1 MLDLKSTVRA
11 IPDFPKEG
19 IMFYDITTLLVNPE
33 AFRAALD
40 RMEKFCRERDAN
52 RIIGI
57 ESRGFIFGGAL
68 ADRLKIGFV
77 PVRKA
82 GKLPGETIAA
92 SYDLEYGSATV
103 EIHADAISAGDKVI
117 VVDDLIATGGTLE
130 ATCRLV
136 EKAGAR
142 VAGIA
147 ALIDLA
153 FLPWEEKLEKYD
165 VLSLITYESG

>member
-1 MLDLKSTVRA
+1 MVDLRNTIRA

-19 IMFYDITTLLVNPE
+19 ILFYDITTLLVNPE

-40 RMEKFCRERDAN
+40 KMEKFCRDRDVD
-52 RIIGI
+52 RIVGI

-68 ADRLKIGFV
+68 ADRLKVGFV

-92 SYDLEYGSATV
+92 TYDLEYGSATI
-103 EIHADAISAGDKVI
+103 EIHADAVSAGDSVV

-130 ATCRLV
+130 ATCRLIERV
-136 EKAGAR
+136 GAK
-142 VAGIA
+142 VTGIA

>member
-1 MLDLKSTVRA
+1 
-11 IPDFPKEG
+11 
-19 IMFYDITTLLVNPE
+19 
-33 AFRAALD
+33 
-40 RMEKFCRERDAN
+40 MEKFCRERGVD
-52 RIIGI
+52 RIVGI

-68 ADRLKIGFV
+68 ADRLKVGFV

-92 SYDLEYGSATV
+92 SYDLEYGSATI
-103 EIHADAISAGDKVI
+103 EIHADAINAGDAVI

-130 ATCRLV
+130 ATCRLI
-136 EKAGAR
+136 ERIGAR

-165 VLSLITYESG
+165 ILSLITYESG

>member
-1 MLDLKSTVRA
+1 MVDLKNAVRA

-19 IMFYDITTLLVNPE
+19 ILFYDITTLLVNPE
-33 AFRAALD
+33 AFRTALD
-40 RMEKFCRERDAN
+40 RMEKFCRDRNAN
-52 RIIGI
+52 RIVGI
-57 ESRGFIFGGAL
+57 ESRGFIFAGAL

-92 SYDLEYGSATV
+92 SYDLEYGSATI
-103 EIHADAISAGDKVI
+103 EIHADAIKPGDAVV

-136 EKAGAR
+136 ERVGAR
-142 VAGIA
+142 VVGIT

>member
-1 MLDLKSTVRA
+1 MVDLKNTIRA

-19 IMFYDITTLLVNPE
+19 ILFYDITTLLVNPE

-40 RMEKFCRERDAN
+40 KMEKFCRDRDVD
-52 RIIGI
+52 RIVGI

-68 ADRLKIGFV
+68 ADRLKVGFV

-92 SYDLEYGSATV
+92 TYDLEYGSATI
-103 EIHADAISAGDKVI
+103 EIHADAVNAGDSVV

-130 ATCRLV
+130 ATCRLIERV
-136 EKAGAR
+136 GAK
-142 VAGIA
+142 VTGIA